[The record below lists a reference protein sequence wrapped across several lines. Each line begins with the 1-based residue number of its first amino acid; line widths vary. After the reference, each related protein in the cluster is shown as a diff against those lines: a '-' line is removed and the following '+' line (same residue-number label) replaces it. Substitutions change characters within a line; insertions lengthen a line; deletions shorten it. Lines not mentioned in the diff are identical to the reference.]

1 MNEIRAVLRSFWDLD
16 QVKPFL
22 NMPYVIKMEEL
33 DNLVTIASGIRL
45 YNMDCHKGGEGIGDI
60 PKLLL
65 NAIRVVHA
73 STTEKQRDI
82 TDRMKHLTVVVE
94 KCYVLNTTGNKV
106 TLDVRLPDYCVGGVK
121 ELEDCKDLLM
131 VYNQYYAFLEK
142 ILGELDE
149 LKERAAH
156 IKKQYKETLAYL
168 HEHVIP
174 NIHIRTS
181 LIFPGF
187 TKLYELWQ
195 KYQDTTMTLI
205 GLKNIYKRQDVLVN
219 NLHFENSLTGALCPV
234 RRKLKLVDAP
244 ELDLPIHEEARL
256 FRGDVTMFLKNIKYE
271 FGGYCCWKLVLC
283 NGVLIKGDHFYGVC
297 AYHNKFYV
305 FSSANGLE
313 SFARDPEYYL
323 TRVVE
328 ECRNNAVLIHIL
340 EVKPLMTLYKDEKV
354 VRKDP
359 VVYIPKRD
367 AATTTDNEVVLSG
380 FNHDY
385 SWNPWDYRRK
395 ALQEA
400 KLMTMATKTV
410 QTTTT
415 HLMDTT
421 RIQTVDKVSTKETQ
435 SKTVNY
441 SNTPTPLAY
450 IYGLRGRKDSK
461 QEVLNMTYYDFPE
474 KCDKTIQK
482 DNTSSEHEKER
493 FFKNVWELLEKES
506 LHCTQTA
513 TNFAMMMQELED
525 IISNAVDDDDD
536 DNDDRM
542 RRTTFF
548 SL

>member
-1 MNEIRAVLRSFWDLD
+1 
-16 QVKPFL
+16 
-22 NMPYVIKMEEL
+22 
-33 DNLVTIASGIRL
+33 
-45 YNMDCHKGGEGIGDI
+45 
-60 PKLLL
+60 
-65 NAIRVVHA
+65 
-73 STTEKQRDI
+73 
-82 TDRMKHLTVVVE
+82 MKHLTVVVE

-181 LIFPGF
+181 LIF
-187 TKLYELWQ
+187 
-195 KYQDTTMTLI
+195 
-205 GLKNIYKRQDVLVN
+205 
-219 NLHFENSLTGALCPV
+219 
-234 RRKLKLVDAP
+234 
-244 ELDLPIHEEARL
+244 
-256 FRGDVTMFLKNIKYE
+256 